1 MFFRKRKGRG
11 SGKPKP
17 ASATTQAVPEPATS
31 ATADPG
37 SDAPV
42 SAEPISA
49 DQALDLLAELL
60 RGYGEYAF
68 EIDQR
73 SAEAIEAHFEA
84 WARHLLVGLPPPP
97 RDAAARDADPG
108 EAPTTSAAT
117 SRNPPGPGGRRD
129 LPGLRLAFREQRKRE
144 HTYVTTSLGQFR
156 EAAWS
161 FISGL
166 RRSLTAEQS
175 ADRRIGHRMR
185 RLESAIRGGEA
196 ARIRSEAQETVQLL
210 SEFLAERGSRQQA
223 QIREMAVRLESLR
236 DELDHARAQA
246 AIDGLTGLYNRAAFD
261 EQIEREIDLATLFGR
276 HPCLIL
282 IDIDHFKWINDNRG
296 HPCGDEVLRQFAAT
310 LSRCFMRRDDFLA
323 RFGGEEFVVVL
334 RDIDVPTARELAERA
349 MNTIRNLE
357 VQFGEEEDPLRVT
370 ASMGL
375 ARLRAGESSASWLER
390 TDRALYQAKDL
401 GRDRVEADPIDAEAR

>member
-1 MFFRKRKGRG
+1 MFFRKRRSSGPRRARPADVPTPTVPEETTSTPSDAG
-11 SGKPKP
+11 SG
-17 ASATTQAVPEPATS
+17 
-31 ATADPG
+31 
-37 SDAPV
+37 APV
-42 SAEPISA
+42 SA
-49 DQALDLLAELL
+49 DQALDFLAELL

-68 EIDQR
+68 EIEQR
-73 SAEAIEAHFEA
+73 SAEEIEAHFEA

-97 RDAAARDADPG
+97 RDAVAADVP
-108 EAPTTSAAT
+108 AAT
-117 SRNPPGPGGRRD
+117 AAAGRDLPDRGGRRD
-129 LPGLRLAFREQRKRE
+129 LPGLRLAFREHRKHE

-196 ARIRSEAQETVQLL
+196 TRIRSEAQETVQLL

-223 QIREMAVRLESLR
+223 QIREMAARLENLR

-296 HPCGDEVLRQFAAT
+296 HPCGDEVLRQFAGT

-334 RDIDVPTARELAERA
+334 RDIDLPTAGELAERA

-357 VQFGEEEDPLRVT
+357 VQYGEEEEPLRVT

-375 ARLRAGESSASWLER
+375 ARLRAGETSASWLER
-390 TDRALYQAKDL
+390 TDRALYRAKDL
-401 GRDRVEADPIDAEAR
+401 GRDRVEADPIDAEAG

>member
-1 MFFRKRKGRG
+1 MFFRKRRG
-11 SGKPKP
+11 SGSRQP
-17 ASATTQAVPEPATS
+17 SQA
-31 ATADPG
+31 
-37 SDAPV
+37 DAPP
-42 SAEPISA
+42 SPESEAMKSTPADADAGTPLSA
-49 DQALDLLAELL
+49 DQALDFLAEIL

-68 EIDQR
+68 EIDHR
-73 SAEAIEAHFEA
+73 SAEEIEAHFEA
-84 WARHLLVGLPPPP
+84 WARHLLVALPPPV
-97 RDAAARDADPG
+97 RDAAAA
-108 EAPTTSAAT
+108 EVPTEGAAT
-117 SRNPPGPGGRRD
+117 SRNLPDRGGRRD

-144 HTYVTTSLGQFR
+144 NAYVTTSLGQFR

-185 RLESAIRGGEA
+185 RLETAIRGGEA

-210 SEFLAERGSRQQA
+210 TEFLAERGSRQQA
-223 QIREMAVRLESLR
+223 QIREMAARLESLR

-246 AIDGLTGLYNRAAFD
+246 AIDALTGLYNRAAFD

-310 LSRCFMRRDDFLA
+310 LARCFMRRDDFLA

-334 RDIDVPTARELAERA
+334 RDIDIPTATELAERA

-357 VQFGEEEDPLRVT
+357 VQYGEEREEPLRVT

-375 ARLRAGESSASWLER
+375 ARLRPGETSASWLER
-390 TDRALYQAKDL
+390 TDRALYRAKDL
-401 GRDRVEADPIDAEAR
+401 GRDRAEADPIDAEAG

>member
-1 MFFRKRKGRG
+1 MFFRKRRG
-11 SGKPKP
+11 SGSRVPKP
-17 ASATTQAVPEPATS
+17 ADIPTPTAADAPTS
-31 ATADPG
+31 ATADADSG
-37 SDAPV
+37 APV
-42 SAEPISA
+42 SA
-49 DQALDLLAELL
+49 DQALDFLAELL
-60 RGYGEYAF
+60 RSYGEYAF
-68 EIDQR
+68 EIDHR
-73 SAEAIEAHFEA
+73 SAEEIEAHFEA
-84 WARHLLVGLPPPP
+84 WARHLLVGLAPPL
-97 RDAAARDADPG
+97 RDSAAAAVQ
-108 EAPTTSAAT
+108 AAT
-117 SRNPPGPGGRRD
+117 AAASRNPQEHGGRRD

-144 HTYVTTSLGQFR
+144 HAYVTTSLGQFR

-223 QIREMAVRLESLR
+223 QIREMAARLESLR

-334 RDIDVPTARELAERA
+334 RDIDIPTASELAERA

-357 VQFGEEEDPLRVT
+357 VQYGEEEEPLRVT

-375 ARLRAGESSASWLER
+375 ARLRASETSASWIER

-401 GRDRVEADPIDAEAR
+401 GRDRVETDPIDAETR